1 MTTSPQDPRPG
12 TGDDPGR
19 DFHNTGV
26 YFGGASTFN
35 GPVAAGYQAHAEVR
49 QGGASDDRA
58 RLEELLR
65 QLEAGLR
72 QVGDTPAQGAI
83 ADVGRVRHEIDQNQ
97 PDKPRISDLL
107 KRITSVLGPASSLL
121 EVVNQIKD
129 LVPLIP
135 H

>member
-12 TGDDPGR
+12 TGDAPGQGFR
-19 DFHNTGV
+19 NTGV

-49 QGGASDDRA
+49 QGGPSDDRA
-58 RLEELLR
+58 RLEDLLR

-72 QVGDTPAQGAI
+72 QLGEAPAHGAI
-83 ADVGRVRHEIDQNQ
+83 ADVGRVRHEIDQDQ
-97 PDKPRISDLL
+97 PDRPRISDLL
-107 KRITSVLGPASSLL
+107 KRIASVLGPASSLL

>member
-1 MTTSPQDPRPG
+1 MTTSPQDPRPD

-19 DFHNTGV
+19 EFHNTGV

-49 QGGASDDRA
+49 QGGTSDDRA

-72 QVGDTPAQGAI
+72 QLGDTPGQGAI
-83 ADVGRVRHEIDQNQ
+83 ADVGRVRHEIDQSQ

>member
-1 MTTSPQDPRPG
+1 MTHSPEDPRPG
-12 TGDDPGR
+12 TGDAPGR
-19 DFHNTGV
+19 GFRNSGV

-35 GPVAAGYQAHAEVR
+35 GPVAAGYQARAEVH
-49 QGGASDDRA
+49 QGGAADDRT
-58 RLEELLR
+58 RLEDLLR

-72 QVGDTPAQGAI
+72 QLGDAPAQGAI

-97 PDKPRISDLL
+97 PDRPRILDLL
-107 KRITSVLGPASSLL
+107 KRITSFLGPASSLL